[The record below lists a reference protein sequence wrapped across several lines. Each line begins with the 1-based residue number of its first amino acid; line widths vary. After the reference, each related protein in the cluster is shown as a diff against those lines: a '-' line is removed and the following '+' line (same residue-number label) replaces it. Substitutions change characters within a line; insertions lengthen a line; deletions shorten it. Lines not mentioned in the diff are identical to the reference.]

1 MVEQKQEGDTSEH
14 ERSEEELEAHEVHK
28 RDPRKRKLKKQ
39 FVPPGWPIPTQRQKQ
54 LSRLTELNE
63 IIRQ

>member
-1 MVEQKQEGDTSEH
+1 MVEQKKEGDTSEH
-14 ERSEEELEAHEVHK
+14 ERSEEELEAHEVQK
-28 RDPRKRKLKKQ
+28 RDQRKRKLKKQ